1 MKYISRSQWYCQK
14 IEDFLN
20 SDERCLT
27 IDLYSS
33 EITRIEKR
41 YPNVMVSIGPLTRV
55 SKTDQRHSC
64 FIHKKDA

>member
-41 YPNVMVSIGPLTRV
+41 YPNEIGRAHV
-55 SKTDQRHSC
+55 
-64 FIHKKDA
+64 